1 MAATG
6 RTGTL
11 CPHPAARA
19 TSKEQVHTALA
30 AKEAIAVKTPAG
42 RKCSRILER
51 PQHGVR
57 ACGKSVYKW
66 REKTI
71 CPNELRSTTL
81 SNSPVAAVFLVSNSC
96 LVFARLLDAIYD

>member
-11 CPHPAARA
+11 CLHPAARA

-51 PQHGVR
+51 PQHCVR
-57 ACGKSVYKW
+57 ACGKSERGETFTSGVK
-66 REKTI
+66 R
-71 CPNELRSTTL
+71 RSALT
-81 SNSPVAAVFLVSNSC
+81 SFGPRHYRIR
-96 LVFARLLDAIYD
+96 RLLQYFSLAIPV